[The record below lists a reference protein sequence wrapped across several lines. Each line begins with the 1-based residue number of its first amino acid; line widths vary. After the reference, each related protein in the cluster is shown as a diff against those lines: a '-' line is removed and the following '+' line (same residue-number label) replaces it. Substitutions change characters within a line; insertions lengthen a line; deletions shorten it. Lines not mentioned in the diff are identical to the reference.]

1 MRINIKNFSPSTL
14 RTAKDAKK
22 RREYILFNIPWRS
35 LRALRLCEKFFGII
49 LFLII
54 SVPCFAQN
62 FNDHGTARAVAARIE
77 SAMTDEQALAQLFM
91 LGWVGEDPSPLIMDW
106 IRQRNIGGV
115 KIFGWNTSDTQR
127 LARTVGALQ
136 SASLSSNPYGI
147 PLLVATDQEGGWI
160 RHIKGNTSETP
171 GNMAIGASGY
181 PRDAYLSG
189 YYIGKELALL
199 GVNMN
204 FAPTVDLFTNRDSVL
219 IGPRAFGNDP
229 ARAGIFGA
237 AFARGQLAAGVIPT
251 AKHYPGHGD
260 TELDSHGILPRI
272 EIPYETLW
280 GRELVPYRM
289 LASEGLPVIM
299 SGHLSF
305 PLTDGG
311 LTPASL
317 SSFFLRDVL
326 RDRIGFKGVVITD
339 DLMMIGATSYLRSL
353 SRTAKQAISAGN
365 DIIMFSNTP
374 FLYDPIWTYLV
385 DAMKTEEDFRKTVR
399 ESARR
404 VLELKLTYLRGQSSV
419 PYIPDPRKVQAEL
432 PDPEASKFFLN
443 LAARSVTFVKPV
455 PANTLFPI
463 TREKAGRVLLAG
475 RFSDFFKYGRL
486 AFPNASSLSFN
497 SETDASSIAASA
509 RNADTVIFCLSDN
522 LDLRMLQSLQSL
534 NKRVIVFSVLNPAYI
549 ENVPWVTGAVAVF
562 SYAPESFAAG
572 FSAIIGKI
580 QAFGNLPYE

>member
-1 MRINIKNFSPSTL
+1 MKIKLMFCL
-14 RTAKDAKK
+14 
-22 RREYILFNIPWRS
+22 
-35 LRALRLCEKFFGII
+35 
-49 LFLII
+49 LII
-54 SVPCFAQN
+54 QLLFSISLHAQN
-62 FNDHGTARAVAARIE
+62 FNDHGTPQVLAARIE
-77 SAMTDEQALAQLFM
+77 GAMTDEQALAQLFM
-91 LGWVGEDPSPLIMDW
+91 LGWVGEDPSPLILDW

-127 LARTVGALQ
+127 LARTVGTLQ
-136 SASLSSNPYGI
+136 SASLSSSPYDI
-147 PLLVATDQEGGWI
+147 PLIVATDQEGGWI

-229 ARAGIFGA
+229 VKAGILGS
-237 AFARGQLAAGVIPT
+237 AFMKGQLAAGVIPT

-260 TELDSHGILPRI
+260 TELDSHGVLPKI
-272 EIPYETLW
+272 EISYDTLW
-280 GRELVPYRM
+280 ERELVPYRM

-305 PLTDGG
+305 PQTDGG
-311 LTPASL
+311 ATPASL
-317 SSFFLRDVL
+317 SSYFLRDVL
-326 RDRIGFKGVVITD
+326 RDKIGFKGLVITD
-339 DLMMIGATSYLRSL
+339 DLMMIGATSYLGTMSL
-353 SRTAKQAISAGN
+353 TAKQAITAGN

-374 FLYDPIWTYLV
+374 FLYDPIWSYLV
-385 DAMKTEEDFRKTVR
+385 NAMKTEPEFKKIVR
-399 ESARR
+399 SSARR
-404 VLELKLTYLRGQSSV
+404 VLELKLTYIKGPSSV
-419 PYIPDPRKVQAEL
+419 SYIPDLKKVQTEL
-432 PDPEASKFFLN
+432 ANPEASAFFLN

-455 PANTLFPI
+455 PSTALFPLSE
-463 TREKAGRVLLAG
+463 EKAGRVLLAG
-475 RFSDFFKYGRL
+475 RFSDFFKYGRI
-486 AFPNASSLSFN
+486 AFPKASSLSFT
-497 SETDASSIAASA
+497 SETAASRIVESA
-509 RNADTVIFCLSDN
+509 RNADTIIFCLSDN
-522 LDLRMLQSLQSL
+522 LDLRMLQSIQSL
-534 NKRVIVFSVLNPAYI
+534 GKRVIVFSVLNPAYI

-580 QAFGNLPYE
+580 PAFGKLPYE